1 MTIRAKISETPSA
14 LRELL
19 EEKTSYE
26 QLIRQ
31 TRWGEGVITLIAGP
45 TFIPAGISAAYAFE
59 SLLGWPVI
67 VRSAAEYKAYCASS
81 THPRSV
87 ALVISPSGEEEEAIG
102 AAQAAARCG
111 ARVLALTANRASS
124 LAGAVHGVF
133 RLPGGYDEPP
143 FLRNRLLVRAGL
155 TCIAF
160 LTAKIFSPRAPRLSE
175 IEEELERLPDRVE
188 WLQTNFSDAVRSL
201 AAQLQEAA
209 QITILGAGFY
219 YPVAM
224 EAATLASDMTGIAAE
239 ARHPSAFGDAS
250 AKSRPGEKRL
260 ALFLSGS
267 QCKVKKIVHDLAAQM
282 KHGPRRLISITDS
295 NDRSLIDCCEASLL
309 LPPLLEISGAL
320 LTQVL
325 LQWLL
330 LESARNTP

>member
-1 MTIRAKISETPSA
+1 MTIRSKISETASA

-26 QLIRQ
+26 RLIRQ
-31 TRWGEGVITLIAGP
+31 TRWGEGLITLLSNH
-45 TFIPAGISAAYAFE
+45 TFIPAGMSAAYAFE
-59 SLLGWPVI
+59 SLLGWPAI
-67 VRSAAEYKAYCASS
+67 VRSAAEYKAYSMSS

-87 ALVISPSGEEEEAIG
+87 TLVISPFGEEEEALG
-102 AAQAAARCG
+102 AAQAAARRG
-111 ARVLALTANRASS
+111 TTVLALTANATSPLASEV
-124 LAGAVHGVF
+124 LGVF
-133 RLPGGYDEPP
+133 RLPGGPDEPP
-143 FLRNRLLVRAGL
+143 FLRNRLLLRTGL
-155 TCIAF
+155 TCIAL
-160 LTAKIFSPRAPRLSE
+160 LTAKIFNPRAPRLSE
-175 IEEELERLPDRVE
+175 IEEELESLPDRLE

-201 AAQLQEAA
+201 AAQLQEAR
-209 QITILGAGFY
+209 QITLLGAGFY

-224 EAATLASDMTGIAAE
+224 EAATLASAMTGIATE
-239 ARHPSAFGDAS
+239 ARHPSAFDDAL

-260 ALFLSGS
+260 DLFLSGS
-267 QCKVKKIVHDLAAQM
+267 QCKVKKSVHDLAAQM

-330 LESARNTP
+330 LENARNTI